1 MCRNKCK
8 CIEGNAIV
16 RRPAP
21 LVELRKRMECC
32 DLETIYLKRYRLD
45 GKDAINFASVVKPY
59 NCFYESKD
67 KWILVPETTIYQ
79 TVFDKNQK
87 NLDAIALVF
96 ENREL
101 TFREFFLQVDRI
113 AASLVALGVGRD
125 DVVSVAMSST
135 PEAVCLLY
143 AASKVGA
150 TFASMDP
157 RDSANELKSKIEQAA
172 PRCLFVAPGFEKV
185 SEIAS
190 VGLVDTIVSLA
201 ANDDSAAIEQ
211 GVIPYGEFLRKGE
224 TIESFVAVGYEPDHV
239 AAIVYT
245 GASTGAAKGVMLS
258 DYSFNAMGVAWE
270 NSGYHF
276 RSGKKLLDVLPLF
289 IAYGVCNALHV
300 PLMWGETIVL
310 VDSFRMDLFARFLVE
325 HKPQHVFSGPPHIRF
340 LQRSE
345 IGADADLS
353 FLEMAASGGAGMPFD
368 EDASNYSFF
377 AIRGADGVY
386 GQGYGMS
393 EINAAFCYGN
403 GRKNRVG
410 YIGIPLAGN
419 DAVIVDR
426 ETLEELPFGEG
437 KAGILMIKTPT
448 VMLGYHGLSSYKDK
462 QIFVKDDVGDVWVAS
477 GDICIM
483 DKSGKIK
490 IVDRVGRG
498 FNTFGMNI
506 YPAVLEDVIG
516 AHPAVIESVVVG
528 LPHEVMGAAPVVNV
542 IVAAEYF
549 DRVET
554 IADEIDELIKR
565 ELPSY
570 TFVYA
575 YNFRTSI
582 PYTSRAKPDYQ
593 TIQTQG
599 IDDLGNNRIIIRE
612 VSDIANVLKAKQSC

>member
-1 MCRNKCK
+1 MYDRDD
-8 CIEGNAIV
+8 
-16 RRPAP
+16 
-21 LVELRKRMECC
+21 LRKIR
-32 DLETIYLKRYRLD
+32 LKRYED
-45 GKDAINFASVVKPY
+45 ISNQNNAAEYASVSKPY
-59 NCFYESKD
+59 NRFYVSKEE
-67 KWILVPETTIYQ
+67 WVAIPEKTIYQ
-79 TVFDKNQK
+79 TVFDNNQD
-87 NLDAIALVF
+87 NLDELALVF
-96 ENREL
+96 EDREIS
-101 TFREFFLQVDRI
+101 FKEFFASVDEV
-113 AASLVALGVGRD
+113 AASLHAMGIGQD

-143 AASKVGA
+143 ATSKVGA

-157 RDSANELKSKIEQAA
+157 RDSANELKSKITQAA

-185 SEIAS
+185 SDIATE
-190 VGLVDTIVSLA
+190 GLVDTIISLA
-201 ANDDSAAIEQ
+201 LSDDAANVDKD
-211 GVIPYGEFLRKGE
+211 VIPYETFLRKGKGAKR
-224 TIESFVAVGYEPDHV
+224 TAPAQFAMDHV

-258 DYSFNAMGVAWE
+258 DYSFNAMGIEWE

-310 VDSFRMDLFARFLVE
+310 VDPFRTDLFASFLLE
-325 HKPQHVFSGPPHIRF
+325 HRPHHVFSGPPHIRF
-340 LQRSE
+340 LQQFE
-345 IGADADLS
+345 TGKDADLS
-353 FLEMAASGGAGMPFD
+353 FLELLASGGAGMPFD

-377 AIRGADGVY
+377 AIHGAAGVY

-393 EINAAFCYGN
+393 EVNAAFCYGN

-426 ETLEELPFGEG
+426 DTLEELPFGKGEP
-437 KAGILMIKTPT
+437 GILMIKTPT
-448 VMLGYHGLSSYKDK
+448 VMLGYHGASAHKDK
-462 QIFVKDDVGDVWVAS
+462 DIFVVDDAGDIWVAS

-483 DKSGKIK
+483 DGSGKIK

-506 YPAVLEDVIG
+506 YPAVLENVIG
-516 AHPAVIESVVVG
+516 MHPAVVESVAVG
-528 LPHEVMGAAPVVNV
+528 LPHEAMGSAPVVNV
-542 IVAAEYF
+542 VIPLEQF
-549 DRVET
+549 DNIET
-554 IADEIDELIKR
+554 IADELDALIAR

-593 TIQTQG
+593 VIQSQG
-599 IDDLGNNRIIIRE
+599 LDELDDNVVVIRE
-612 VSDIANVLKAKQSC
+612 VSDIANVLKAE